1 MSSCVYYFVFVNEA
15 KQVPTLIM
23 GFRSLST
30 LPGGDRLTKPHRK
43 AYVCPVSRSREATE
57 RLFAA
62 WTPAFRFM
70 LNDFPDEI
78 GITIAE
84 CPNEQVWQRD
94 SGMWKRHMRAL
105 GLPPPTWLFDD
116 DPDFDRL
123 VTIGESFEES
133 DVPTPLW
140 VRVLGSIA
148 EDAAM
153 SLVKRII
160 S

>member
-1 MSSCVYYFVFVNEA
+1 MSGAVYYFVFVNEA
-15 KQVPTLIM
+15 KRVPTLIM
-23 GFRSLST
+23 GFRNLET
-30 LPGGDRLTKPHRK
+30 LPGGDRLSKPHRN
-43 AYVCPVSRSREATE
+43 AHVCPVSRSREATE
-57 RLFAA
+57 RFFTA

-70 LNDFPDEI
+70 LDDFPDEI

-94 SGMWKRHMRAL
+94 SGTWKSHVRAL
-105 GLPPPTWLFDD
+105 GLQPPMWLFDD

-123 VTIGESFEES
+123 VAIGASFEES
-133 DVPTPLW
+133 YVQTPMW
-140 VRVLGSIA
+140 VRVLGSMA